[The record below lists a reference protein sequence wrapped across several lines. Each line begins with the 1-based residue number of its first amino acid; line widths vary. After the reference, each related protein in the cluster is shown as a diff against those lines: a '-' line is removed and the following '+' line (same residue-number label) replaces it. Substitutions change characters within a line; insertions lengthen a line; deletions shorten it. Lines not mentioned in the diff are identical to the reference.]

1 MYNLFT
7 PGIWRKAPLML
18 LTRCQNFSPVHLGA
32 SFAPKI
38 QHPQQ
43 NEEGTLLNTEDAESE
58 GCVNQRTIST

>member
-18 LTRCQNFSPVHLGA
+18 LTRCQNFCPVHLGA

-38 QHPQQ
+38 HHQHQ
-43 NEEGTLLNTEDAESE
+43 NEEGTLLNTEDAELE
-58 GCVNQRTIST
+58 GYVNRRTIST